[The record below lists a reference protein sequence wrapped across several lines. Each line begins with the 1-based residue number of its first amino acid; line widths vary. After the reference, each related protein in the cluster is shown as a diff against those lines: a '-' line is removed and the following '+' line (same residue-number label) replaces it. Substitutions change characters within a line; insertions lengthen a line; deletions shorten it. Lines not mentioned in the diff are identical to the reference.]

1 MNKLPYYIRLVKF
14 KSKNKLIF
22 NTLKEYFDDF
32 PCIVYTDYGLKDN
45 YTYYIVPNTDTI
57 CSILYDIRDY
67 LDDVDPSIF
76 IYSYY
81 TYNTKDNRALHTYD
95 INPGAWD
102 ADELPPNILIDSNLV
117 DKLKSI
123 SECYY
128 D

>member
-1 MNKLPYYIRLVKF
+1 MNKLPYYISLVKF

-22 NTLKEYFDDF
+22 NTLKEYFDGF

-57 CSILYDIRDY
+57 CSILYAIRVC

-76 IYSYY
+76 MYSYY
-81 TYNTKDNRALHTYD
+81 TYNTKDNRALHIYD

-102 ADELPPNILIDSNLV
+102 YAVMPKRVKIDPNDV
-117 DKLKSI
+117 EKLKCFP
-123 SECYY
+123 E